1 MISKAQILIYTIIL
15 AIILTNLTLAAQS
28 DRERDRI
35 QKQKEETEKKAKAQ
49 KYEDPN
55 QPQVVR
61 KTKRHPDADKL
72 EVDLD

>member
-1 MISKAQILIYTIIL
+1 MIST
-15 AIILTNLTLAAQS
+15 LTMSSLVLAAQS

-35 QKQKEETEKKAKAQ
+35 QKQKEENERKEKSK
-49 KYEDPN
+49 KYDDPN

-72 EVDLD
+72 EVDFD

>member
-1 MISKAQILIYTIIL
+1 MIST
-15 AIILTNLTLAAQS
+15 LTMSSLVIAAQS

-35 QKQKEETEKKAKAQ
+35 QKQKEELDKKEKAK
-49 KYEDPN
+49 KYDDPN

-72 EVDLD
+72 EVDFD